1 MGKKI
6 ILNKY
11 IIKEGTLHE
20 MGEKG
25 YNLYLLKKQNIKV
38 PDFFCF
44 NSRAFEEALDFRKKE
59 YVEKVAAIN
68 FKDEDS
74 LKSTSKEIV
83 SKIKQIRCFEF
94 EDKINVFLR
103 EKFKEDDLFIVRSSS
118 TYEDMDA
125 KGDKRIFEQFVNIKR
140 SEVFDYIKKCWY
152 SVYSEESLKY
162 LNEKKIDVKD
172 VRMAVIIQKMEK
184 TDISGIAFTSNPKG
198 LLNELIVVVG
208 DGSSEDILDIKVDGT
223 SYHYNKDDRVIFYE
237 QTNNSR
243 LLDKKDLRI
252 IIEEVLKIQ
261 ESFGIYTEIQWSLCG
276 EELYILQARKI
287 NSIDE
292 KSNLVVLDNRD
303 IVDKF
308 PGVILPLTESFARYA
323 YAGVLKNIAQR
334 TLPNPEVLKKY
345 EDNFNNMIYCVNG
358 RMYCDVAN
366 WNLFLQFI
374 PQSDKVLLTWQSKM
388 GLLDGTK
395 KNRPKKGYERKL
407 TGGQNSQIAKNSK
420 RLFKNNK
427 KVMEAFINEFNLLN
441 ESFTRKYNKN
451 LTNKELIELYKEY
464 VTNVFG
470 SFDLTFINEIY
481 TYRYLEMLKE
491 KLKKVKVEDK
501 DKFIT
506 EYVSDIYN
514 NETEKFLRDL
524 FEIANMVNGE
534 IEARLL
540 TLDTNPKVREFLYE
554 ETEFSNKL
562 RAYVKEYGDIVLGS
576 LKLESTTFKSNPKLL
591 IDKILEYVQ
600 NRSKI
605 RAVQGNLMNYENK
618 DLPLILKK
626 KTDIFTRSDIK
637 DLEKV
642 CRVVVG
648 YKESSDSIRAKLYDM
663 VRVIFNAISK
673 NLYNDGIIQ
682 STNDIYYL
690 KIDEVIDFV
699 SGKEINLRELA
710 LERRRKYNCYFRLPS
725 YSKLVFSNG
734 IYDKY
739 HVNVNY
745 FEYDEKQNVTKGE
758 AFSPGVVEKE
768 VVVVYTKDD
777 LQNVKDKIIVAET
790 TDFGWFLD
798 IAFSAGIITE
808 YGSMFSGTSVLAR
821 DLKIP
826 YVSGIKNATAIFR
839 TGEKVKLD
847 GDIGKITVINEEKNK
862 EK

>member
-1 MGKKI
+1 MGKKV

-11 IIKEGTLHE
+11 IIKEGTLFE

-25 YNLYLLKKQNIKV
+25 YNLNLLRKKNIKV
-38 PDFFCF
+38 PNFFCF

-59 YVEKVAAIN
+59 YLEKVAAID
-68 FKDEDS
+68 FKDDES
-74 LKSTSKEIV
+74 IASTSKEIV

-94 EDKINVFLR
+94 EDKINVYLR
-103 EKFKEDDLFIVRSSS
+103 EKYNEEDLFVVRSSS
-118 TYEDMDA
+118 TYEDMNA
-125 KGDKRIFEQFVNIKR
+125 KGEERLFEQFVDVKR
-140 SEVFDYIKKCWY
+140 SEVFDYVKRCWY
-152 SVYSEESLKY
+152 SVYSEKSLRY
-162 LNEKKIDVKD
+162 FHEHKIEIKD
-172 VRMAVIIQKMEK
+172 VRMAVLIQKVEK

-198 LLNELIVVVG
+198 LINELVVVVG
-208 DGSSEDILDIKVDGT
+208 DGTSEDILDRKVDST

-237 QTNNSR
+237 RTNRSR

-261 ESFGIYTEIQWSLCG
+261 DSFGLYTEIQWSLCG
-276 EELYILQARKI
+276 EELYILQAKKI
-287 NSIDE
+287 LSIDE
-292 KSNLVVLDNRD
+292 KAELLLLNNKD

-345 EDNFNNMIYCVNG
+345 EENFNNMIYCVNG

-374 PQSDKVLLTWQSKM
+374 PQSDKVLFNWQKKM
-388 GLLDGTK
+388 GLLDETK
-395 KNRPKKGYERKL
+395 KNKPKKGFERKL
-407 TGGQNSQIAKNSK
+407 TGSQNSQIAKNSK
-420 RLFKNNK
+420 RLFKNNRA
-427 KVMEAFINEFNLLN
+427 VMEAFINEFNLLN
-441 ESFTRKYNKN
+441 ESFTRKYRKD

-464 VTNVFG
+464 VAHVFG

-491 KLKKVKVEDK
+491 KLRKVKVEDK
-501 DKFIT
+501 EGFVT
-506 EYVSDIYN
+506 EYISDIYN

-534 IEARLL
+534 IEAKLL
-540 TLDTNPKVREFLYE
+540 TLDTNPKVRNFLYE

-562 RAYVKEYGDIVLGS
+562 RVYVKDYGDIVLDS

-600 NRSKI
+600 NRDKVRS
-605 RAVQGNLMNYENK
+605 VQGSLMNYENK

-626 KTDIFTRSDIK
+626 KTDMFNRSDIK
-637 DLEKV
+637 SLEKV
-642 CRVVVG
+642 CREVVG
-648 YKESSDSIRAKLYDM
+648 YKEASETIRAKLYDM

-673 NLYNDGIIQ
+673 NLYNEGAIL
-682 STNDIYYL
+682 SKNDIYYL
-690 KIDEVIDFV
+690 KIDEIIDMV
-699 SGKEINLRELA
+699 EGKEINLKEIA
-710 LERRRKYNCYFRLPS
+710 LGRRREYACYFRLPS
-725 YSKLVFSNG
+725 YSKLTFSNG
-734 IYDKY
+734 IYNKY
-739 HVNVNY
+739 HINVNY
-745 FEYDEKQNVTKGE
+745 FEYDEKQDTMKGE
-758 AFSPGVVEKE
+758 ALSAGIAEKE
-768 VVVVYTKDD
+768 VVVVYTKED
-777 LQNVKDKIIVAET
+777 LKDIKDKIIVAET

-808 YGSMFSGTSVLAR
+808 HGSMFSGTAVLAR
-821 DLKIP
+821 DLGIP
-826 YVSGIKNATAIFR
+826 YISGIKNATSIFR
-839 TGEKVKLD
+839 TGEKIKLD
-847 GDIGKITVINEEKNK
+847 ADIGKITVIKEENK